1 MTKIFFLRI
10 LILCGTISFAQD
22 SIVWNSKKDKIKIPF
37 ELTNNLIIVDVIF
50 NNISLKM
57 IADTGADT
65 SLLFSFPSED
75 SIAVQEKDRVMI
87 KGVGSGEAVEAFLS
101 SSNQLKINEYQ
112 DNNFEILIIPNQ
124 DINIINKLGIPI
136 NGILGFS
143 FFKDFLVEINYE
155 NKKII
160 LHKNKSNRVEKRFS
174 KYKSSKIK
182 LEKSK
187 PYIDLLVGIEQ
198 SDFNL
203 KLLFDTGLSDGLWLF
218 ENDKIICDRPFFN
231 DFLGRGLSG
240 DIKGKRSRVNK
251 VVFSDI
257 EINEAL
263 VSYPDSINFSQI
275 SIIEGRNGSLG
286 GEIIKRF
293 NWFLDYENETFYYQK
308 NKLLESSFEYNM
320 SGIEVQ
326 HSGLELIKKEYLN
339 SKYIN
344 VDTETGY
351 GVIKKSPSHFRFE
364 LKPVYEI
371 YAVRENSPAFKVG
384 LKVGDKIIKLNNKNA
399 NQLTLQS
406 ITELFQLQEGKRI
419 KIRIERD
426 GKLMDIEFNLEK
438 IL

>member
-1 MTKIFFLRI
+1 MTRIFFLRI
-10 LILCGTISFAQD
+10 LILYSATLFAQD
-22 SIVWNSKKDKIKIPF
+22 SIVWSSKKDKIKIPF
-37 ELTNNLIIVDVIF
+37 ELTNNLIIVDVVF

-65 SLLFSFPSED
+65 SLLFSFPSND
-75 SIAVQEKDRVMI
+75 TIIVQDKDRVMI

-101 SSNQLKINEYQ
+101 SSNHLKINEYQ
-112 DNNFEILIIPNQ
+112 DHNFEILIIPNQ
-124 DINIINKLGIPI
+124 DISIINKLGIPV
-136 NGILGFS
+136 NGVLGFS

-160 LHKNKSNRVEKRFS
+160 LHKNKSKKLENRFS
-174 KYKSSKIK
+174 KYQSSKVK
-182 LEKSK
+182 FEKSK
-187 PYIDLLVGIEQ
+187 PYIDLLVGLEQ
-198 SDFNL
+198 SDFKL

-218 ENDKIICDRPFFN
+218 ENNKITCDRPFFS

-240 DIKGKRSRVNK
+240 DIKGKRSRINK
-251 VVFSDI
+251 VLFSDV

-263 VSYPDSINFSQI
+263 VSYPDSLNFNQI
-275 SIIEGRNGSLG
+275 SIVEGRNGSLG

-293 NWFLDYENETFYYQK
+293 NWFLDYKNETFYYKK

-326 HSGLELIKKEYLN
+326 HSGLELIKREY
-339 SKYIN
+339 SSTKYIN

-351 GVIKKSPSHFRFE
+351 EVIKKSPTHFRFE

-371 YAVRENSPAFKVG
+371 YAIRENSPAFKVG
-384 LKVGDKIIKLNNKNA
+384 LNVGDKIIKLNNKKA

-406 ITELFQLQEGKRI
+406 ITELFQLYEGKQITIVVDR
-419 KIRIERD
+419 K
-426 GKLMDIEFNLEK
+426 GKLLTFKFNLEK